1 MIEIN
6 INMDPSSMLLAL
18 IVLVLLSAVF
28 SSSETALY
36 SLSPAKVQAM
46 LAENAKGA
54 KLINKLKNNPNK
66 MLVVILIGNNLVNV
80 GASSLATIYFTIKF
94 ANYGV
99 GLATGVMTLALL
111 IFGEILPK
119 SFAAKHAAKVS
130 QLVVYPLLAI
140 EYGFYPV
147 VWLLE
152 KGLMKV
158 TGDHIYTVSEEEV
171 KAMVSMGAEDGTL
184 DAHEKELI
192 ENVMEFND
200 MSVSDVMT
208 PRNEIFSL
216 DSEEKISDE
225 LEEIISEGFSRIP
238 VYQEDQDNILGF
250 ITVKA
255 LLNQISNPANLV
267 KLIGEIPRYE
277 FIRVPMTK
285 SIYSLFL
292 EFKKKKTH
300 MALVYNEFG
309 VLEGLVTMEDIL
321 EEIVGDISDESDNSD
336 VPDLKQITSNVAI
349 LSPKATI
356 GDLEKAFDIEIPDYD
371 NFQNISFVILDIL
384 KRFPENNE
392 IVKLYDLEL
401 EIQEMDANKSAIL
414 KIKAKKISK

>member
-1 MIEIN
+1 
-6 INMDPSSMLLAL
+6 MDPSSMLLAL
-18 IVLVLLSAVF
+18 ILLVLLSAVF

-46 LAENAKGA
+46 VIENHKGA
-54 KLINKLKNNPNK
+54 RLIEKLKNNPNK

-80 GASSLATIYFTIKF
+80 AASSLATIYFTLKF
-94 ANYGV
+94 ANYGI
-99 GLATGVMTLALL
+99 GLATGVMTFALL

-119 SFAAKHAAKVS
+119 SFAAKHASRVS
-130 QLVVYPLLAI
+130 QLVIYPLLAI
-140 EYGFYPV
+140 EYIFFPI

-208 PRNEIFSL
+208 PRNEIFAL
-216 DSEEKISDE
+216 DAEQKISE
-225 LEEIISEGFSRIP
+225 VLEEIITEGFSRIP
-238 VYQEDQDNILGF
+238 LYKESQDEVFGF
-250 ITVKA
+250 VTVKSI
-255 LLNQISNPANLV
+255 LNEVSNPNNLN
-267 KLIGEIPRYE
+267 KFIGQIPTYD

-292 EFKKKKTH
+292 DFKKHKTH

-321 EEIVGDISDESDNSD
+321 EEIVGDISDESDVTTEVDVKKISENS
-336 VPDLKQITSNVAI
+336 AI

-356 GDLEKAFDIEIPDYD
+356 GDIEKALNVEIPEYE
-371 NFQNISFVILDIL
+371 NFQNISFVILDQL
-384 KRFPENNE
+384 KRFPEKNE
-392 IVKLYDLEL
+392 IIELHDLEL
-401 EIQEMDANKSAIL
+401 EIQEMDKNKSAIL
-414 KIKAKKISK
+414 KIKAKKLFKK

>member
-1 MIEIN
+1 
-6 INMDPSSMLLAL
+6 MDPSSMLLAL
-18 IVLVLLSAVF
+18 IVLVILSAVF

-36 SLSPAKVQAM
+36 SLSPAKVQA
-46 LAENAKGA
+46 LVTENYKGA
-54 KLINKLKNNPNK
+54 RLIEKLKNNPNK

-80 GASSLATIYFTIKF
+80 GASSLATIYFTLKF

-99 GLATGVMTLALL
+99 GLATGVMTFSLL

-119 SFAAKHAAKVS
+119 SFAAKHAARVS
-130 QLVVYPLLAI
+130 QFVVYPLLAI
-140 EYGFYPV
+140 EYVFFPI

-216 DSEEKISDE
+216 DAESKISDI
-225 LEEIISEGFSRIP
+225 LETVISEGFSRIP
-238 VYQEDQDNILGF
+238 VYTENTDDVQGFVTVKNILNE
-250 ITVKA
+250 V
-255 LLNQISNPANLV
+255 SNPSNLQ
-267 KLIGEIPRYE
+267 KLIGQVPTYD

-292 EFKKKKTH
+292 DFKKKKTH

-321 EEIVGDISDESDNSD
+321 EEIVGDISDETDSGND
-336 VPDLKQITSNVAI
+336 VDVKKISESSAI

-356 GDLEKAFDIEIPDYD
+356 GDIEKALGVEIPEYE

-384 KRFPENNE
+384 KRFPEKNE
-392 IVKLYDLEL
+392 VVELHDLEL
-401 EIQEMDANKSAIL
+401 EIQEMDKNKSAIL
-414 KIKAKKISK
+414 KIKAKKISKR

>member
-1 MIEIN
+1 
-6 INMDPSSMLLAL
+6 MLLAL

-46 LAENAKGA
+46 LAEGLKGS
-54 KLINKLKNNPNK
+54 KQIEKLKNNPNK

-80 GASSLATIYFTIKF
+80 GASSLATIYFTLKF

-99 GLATGVMTLALL
+99 GLATGVMTFALL

-119 SFAAKHAAKVS
+119 SFAAKHATRVS
-130 QLVVYPLLAI
+130 QLVIYPLLMI
-140 EYGFYPV
+140 EYIFFPI

-152 KGLMKV
+152 RGLMKV

-200 MSVSDVMT
+200 MSVSDVMI

-216 DSEEKISDE
+216 QSDQSISDV
-225 LEEIISEGFSRIP
+225 LESIIAEGFSRIP
-238 VYQEDQDNILGF
+238 VYNEDQDDVLGF
-250 ITVKA
+250 ITVKTI
-255 LLNQISNPANLV
+255 LNEISNPKNVSKTL
-267 KLIGEIPRYE
+267 GTIPHYE

-321 EEIVGDISDESDNSD
+321 EEIVGDISDESDSIEDQDLQKITANS
-336 VPDLKQITSNVAI
+336 AI

-356 GDLEKAFDIEIPDYD
+356 GDLEKAFDVEIPEYD

-384 KRFPENNE
+384 KRFPDKHE
-392 IVKLYDLEL
+392 VVTLHDLEL
-401 EIQEMDANKSAIL
+401 EIQEMDKNKSAIL

>member
-1 MIEIN
+1 
-6 INMDPSSMLLAL
+6 MDPSSMLLAL

-46 LAENAKGA
+46 LAEGLKGS
-54 KLINKLKNNPNK
+54 KQIEKLKNNPNK

-80 GASSLATIYFTIKF
+80 GASSLATIYFTLKF
-94 ANYGV
+94 ANYGI
-99 GLATGVMTLALL
+99 GLATGIMTFTLL

-119 SFAAKHAAKVS
+119 SFAAKHAARVS
-130 QLVVYPLLAI
+130 QLVIYPLLLI
-140 EYGFYPV
+140 EYVFYPI

-216 DSEEKISDE
+216 ASDKS
-225 LEEIISEGFSRIP
+225 ISEILEPLIAEGYSRIP
-238 VYQEDQDNILGF
+238 VFTENLDDVNGF
-250 ITVKA
+250 VTVKTI
-255 LLNQISNPANLV
+255 LNEISDPSNLS
-267 KLIGEIPRYE
+267 KSIGSIPQYE

-292 EFKKKKTH
+292 DFKKNKTH

-321 EEIVGDISDESDNSD
+321 EEIVGDISDETDASEDK
-336 VPDLKQITSNVAI
+336 DLQKITSNSAI

-356 GDLEKAFDIEIPDYD
+356 GDLEKAFDIEIPEYE
-371 NFQNISFVILDIL
+371 NFQNISFVILDLL
-384 KRFPENNE
+384 KRFPEKNE
-392 IVKLYDLEL
+392 VVELHDLQL
-401 EIQEMDANKSAIL
+401 EIQEMDKNKSAIL

>member
-1 MIEIN
+1 
-6 INMDPSSMLLAL
+6 MLLAL

-46 LAENAKGA
+46 LAEGLKGS
-54 KLINKLKNNPNK
+54 KQIEKLKNNPNK

-80 GASSLATIYFTIKF
+80 GASSLATIYFTLKF

-99 GLATGVMTLALL
+99 GLATGVMTFALL

-119 SFAAKHAAKVS
+119 SFAAKHATRVS
-130 QLVVYPLLAI
+130 QLVIYPLLMI
-140 EYGFYPV
+140 EYIFFPI

-152 KGLMKV
+152 RGLMKV

-200 MSVSDVMT
+200 MSVSDVMI

-216 DSEEKISDE
+216 QSDQSISDV
-225 LEEIISEGFSRIP
+225 LESIIAEGFSRIP
-238 VYQEDQDNILGF
+238 VYNEDQDDVLGF
-250 ITVKA
+250 ITVKTI
-255 LLNQISNPANLV
+255 LNEISNPKNVSKTL
-267 KLIGEIPRYE
+267 GTIPHYE

-292 EFKKKKTH
+292 DFKKKKTH

-321 EEIVGDISDESDNSD
+321 EEIVGDISDESDSIEDQDLQKITANS
-336 VPDLKQITSNVAI
+336 AI

-356 GDLEKAFDIEIPDYD
+356 GDLEKAFDVEIPEYD

-384 KRFPENNE
+384 KRFPDKHE
-392 IVKLYDLEL
+392 VVTLHDLEL
-401 EIQEMDANKSAIL
+401 EIQEMDKNKSAIL

>member
-1 MIEIN
+1 
-6 INMDPSSMLLAL
+6 MDPSSMLLAL

-46 LAENAKGA
+46 LAEGLKGS
-54 KLINKLKNNPNK
+54 KQIEKLKNNPNK

-80 GASSLATIYFTIKF
+80 GASSLATIYFTLKF

-99 GLATGVMTLALL
+99 GLATGVMTFALL

-119 SFAAKHAAKVS
+119 SFAAKHATRVS
-130 QLVVYPLLAI
+130 QLVIYPLLMI
-140 EYGFYPV
+140 EYIFFPI

-152 KGLMKV
+152 RGLMKV

-200 MSVSDVMT
+200 MSVSDVMI

-216 DSEEKISDE
+216 QSDQSISDV
-225 LEEIISEGFSRIP
+225 LESIIAEGFSRIP
-238 VYQEDQDNILGF
+238 VYNEDQDDVLGF
-250 ITVKA
+250 ITVKTI
-255 LLNQISNPANLV
+255 LNEISNPKNVSKTL
-267 KLIGEIPRYE
+267 GTIPHYE

-321 EEIVGDISDESDNSD
+321 EEIVGDISDESDSIEDQDLQKITANS
-336 VPDLKQITSNVAI
+336 AI

-356 GDLEKAFDIEIPDYD
+356 GDLEKAFDVEIPEYD

-384 KRFPENNE
+384 KRFPDKHE
-392 IVKLYDLEL
+392 VVTLHDLEL
-401 EIQEMDANKSAIL
+401 EIQEMDKNKSAIL

>member
-1 MIEIN
+1 
-6 INMDPSSMLLAL
+6 MDPSSILTAL
-18 IVLVLLSAVF
+18 VVLVGLSAVF

-46 LAENAKGA
+46 LAEKQKGA
-54 KLINKLKNNPNK
+54 GLIAGLKNNPNK

-80 GASSLATIYFTIKF
+80 GASSLATIYFTLKF
-94 ANYGV
+94 EHYGI

-119 SFAAKHAAKVS
+119 SFAAKHAQRVS
-130 QLVVYPLLAI
+130 QLVIYPLLLI
-140 EYGFYPV
+140 EYVFYPI

-171 KAMVSMGAEDGTL
+171 KAMVSMGAKDGTL
-184 DAHEKELI
+184 DKHEKELI

-208 PRNEIFSL
+208 PRNLMFTLS
-216 DSEEKISDE
+216 SESQLQEV
-225 LEEIISEGFSRIP
+225 LPEIIEKGFSRVPIYKENP
-238 VYQEDQDNILGF
+238 DDILGF
-250 ITVKA
+250 VTVKNILQEVSQNQNLKK
-255 LLNQISNPANLV
+255 LLQDV
-267 KLIGEIPRYE
+267 KSYE
-277 FIRVPMTK
+277 LIRVPRTK

-292 EFKKKKTH
+292 EFKKKRTH

-309 VLEGLVTMEDIL
+309 ALEGIVTMEDIL
-321 EEIVGDISDESDNSD
+321 EEIVGDISDETDSGND
-336 VPDLKQITSNVAI
+336 VEVKKISESSAI

-356 GDLEKAFDIEIPDYD
+356 GDIEKALGVEIPEYD
-371 NFQNISFVILDIL
+371 NFQNISFVILDTL
-384 KRFPENNE
+384 KRFPEKNE
-392 IVKLYDLEL
+392 IVTLHELEL
-401 EIQEMDANKSAIL
+401 EIQEMDKNKSAIL
-414 KIKAKKISK
+414 KIKAKKISKI